1 MAGASLW
8 LYRALLAGL
17 LPLALP
23 ALALRDRAVGKRR
36 PPLAHRLAR
45 DLPGLARGGIWLH
58 AVSVG
63 EVEIA
68 RRLLRE
74 LAGRASGLPL
84 LVTATTAT
92 GLALARRSFEGTVS
106 VAVCPLDLP
115 GPVGRLLDA
124 ARPRL
129 LVVVETELWPEM
141 LHQTARRGIP
151 AALVNA
157 RLSERS
163 FGRYRRVRTLLE
175 PLLKPLRLVLARSN
189 ADAERFAAL
198 GVPAAAIRVA
208 GNVKYD
214 LEPNPEPLPW
224 AAALKAA
231 AGDRPVVVAG
241 STMAGEEEVV
251 LDAAA
256 GAARAGRPFYLVL
269 APRHPERF
277 DAVAELIARRG
288 LPMSRRS
295 AGDGPAAGTS
305 VFLLDTI
312 GELARAY
319 RFAEVAFVGGSLA
332 PTGGHNP
339 LEPALWGVPVLSGPH
354 VHNFAEVYDEMTA
367 AGAAVL
373 VGDADELVEGLVGWL
388 GNPRAARVAG
398 AAGRSVVEANRGATA
413 RTVSALLELVPG
425 AAQ

>member
-1 MAGASLW
+1 MASASLW
-8 LYRALLAGL
+8 LYRTLVAGL

-23 ALALRDRAVGKRR
+23 ALKLRDRVAGKRR
-36 PPLAHRLAR
+36 PPLAERLAR
-45 DLPGLARGGIWLH
+45 DLPELARGGLWLH

-68 RRLLRE
+68 RRLVRE
-74 LAGRASGLPL
+74 LAGRAPELPL

-92 GLALARRSFEGTVS
+92 GLALARRTLAGAAS
-106 VAVCPLDLP
+106 VVVCPLDLP
-115 GPVGRLLDA
+115 GPIGRLLDA

-141 LHQTARRGIP
+141 LHQTGRRGI
-151 AALVNA
+151 AAAVVNA

-163 FGRYRRVRTLLE
+163 FGRYRRVR
-175 PLLKPLRLVLARSN
+175 PLLAPLLAPLGLVLARSA
-189 ADAERFAAL
+189 ADAERFSAL

-231 AGDRPVVVAG
+231 AGGRPVLVAG

-251 LDAAA
+251 LDV
-256 GAARAGRPFYLVL
+256 AARAGRPLYLVL

-288 LPMSRRS
+288 LSLSRRS
-295 AGDGPAAGTS
+295 TGDGAAVGTS

-319 RFAEVAFVGGSLA
+319 RFAEVAFVGGSLV

-339 LEPALWGVPVLSGPH
+339 LEPALWGVPVLSGSH
-354 VHNFAEVYDEMTA
+354 VHNFAEVYDEMTQ

-373 VGDADELVEGLVGWL
+373 VDGPGELLDGLAAWL
-388 GNPRAARVAG
+388 DNPRAARLAG

-413 RTVSALLELVPG
+413 RTASALLELIG
-425 AAQ
+425 EAAR

>member
-1 MAGASLW
+1 
-8 LYRALLAGL
+8 
-17 LPLALP
+17 
-23 ALALRDRAVGKRR
+23 
-36 PPLAHRLAR
+36 
-45 DLPGLARGGIWLH
+45 
-58 AVSVG
+58 
-63 EVEIA
+63 
-68 RRLLRE
+68 
-74 LAGRASGLPL
+74 
-84 LVTATTAT
+84 
-92 GLALARRSFEGTVS
+92 
-106 VAVCPLDLP
+106 
-115 GPVGRLLDA
+115 
-124 ARPRL
+124 
-129 LVVVETELWPEM
+129 
-141 LHQTARRGIP
+141 
-151 AALVNA
+151 
-157 RLSERS
+157 
-163 FGRYRRVRTLLE
+163 
-175 PLLKPLRLVLARSN
+175 
-189 ADAERFAAL
+189 
-198 GVPAAAIRVA
+198 
-208 GNVKYD
+208 
-214 LEPNPEPLPW
+214 
-224 AAALKAA
+224 
-231 AGDRPVVVAG
+231 
-241 STMAGEEEVV
+241 MAGEEEVV

-319 RFAEVAFVGGSLA
+319 RFAEAAFVGGSLA